1 MDIILFESHQY
12 DSRALNLYRTLGDVY
27 LISDLEKK
35 PILKRKVFG
44 VAGII
49 VIRNHIRADKSFV
62 GQFPKLKIIACPTT
76 GLNHID
82 LSYASER
89 RIRVISLR
97 GETVFLNKIT
107 STAEH
112 AFALILSL
120 ARHIPWAFDS
130 VKGGCWLRE
139 GYIGNELNRKTL
151 GIVGLGRLGKMVARY
166 ALAFGMRVVAFD
178 PFVSMTIMKKIGT
191 KKISRD
197 ALFGISDTVS
207 LHLPLNENTAQS
219 IGGREFSLMKK
230 TAFLINTS
238 RGEVIVR
245 GDLYSALKSKTIGG
259 AAIDVMDDEDSSGVH
274 LKTDPL
280 YLYAREHKNLI
291 ITPHIG
297 GMSVESMA
305 ATEEFIAK
313 KVVKLLK

>member
-62 GQFPKLKIIACPTT
+62 GQFPKHKII
-76 GLNHID
+76 
-82 LSYASER
+82 
-89 RIRVISLR
+89 
-97 GETVFLNKIT
+97 